1 MHTHDNHN
9 ITIHS
14 QSGRLSATLAV
25 NLAIALI
32 ELVGGI
38 ISGSLALISDA
49 VHNLGDC
56 LSMILSLIAI
66 RVSAKSKNNNKTFG
80 YKRVE
85 ILTAFLN
92 SGILIGISVYLVY
105 QALLR
110 FIEPHEIDVSVLL
123 PIAVFGLLGNLAGVF
138 LLKKSS
144 SESLN
149 IKAVYLHLWGDTLSS
164 VAVIFA
170 GIMIHFTGYFA
181 IDTLVTIFI
190 SGIIIKEALIVLSQ
204 TVNILMQGAPAGTD
218 LEGIKASIISIPYVS
233 NIHHVHIWN
242 LDDSE
247 IFLEAH
253 IKLDNDLKLSQTSEI
268 REKIESILRNKFKIS
283 HTTLQLEYLECKS
296 NCN

>member
-1 MHTHDNHN
+1 
-9 ITIHS
+9 
-14 QSGRLSATLAV
+14 
-25 NLAIALI
+25 
-32 ELVGGI
+32 
-38 ISGSLALISDA
+38 
-49 VHNLGDC
+49 
-56 LSMILSLIAI
+56 
-66 RVSAKSKNNNKTFG
+66 
-80 YKRVE
+80 
-85 ILTAFLN
+85 
-92 SGILIGISVYLVY
+92 
-105 QALLR
+105 
-110 FIEPHEIDVSVLL
+110 LL

-170 GIMIHFTGYFA
+170 GIMIHFTGYYA

-283 HTTLQLEYLECKS
+283 HTTLQLEFIECNG